1 MVEQPAALVSPATAS
16 SSAPRPP
23 AGFNQRDV
31 QIGLQL
37 VESTDQ
43 TAPGQPS
50 SDDGEINLSHVRC
63 SHRS

>member
-1 MVEQPAALVSPATAS
+1 MVEQPAALVSPATAGS
-16 SSAPRPP
+16 PAPRPP
-23 AGFNQRDV
+23 AGFNQRNV

-43 TAPGQPS
+43 AASGQPS